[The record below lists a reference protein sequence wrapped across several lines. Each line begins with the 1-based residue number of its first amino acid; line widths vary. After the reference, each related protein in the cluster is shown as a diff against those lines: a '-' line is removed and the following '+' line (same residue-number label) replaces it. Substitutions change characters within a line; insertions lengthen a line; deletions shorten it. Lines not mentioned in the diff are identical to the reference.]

1 MATVGLDHRRESA
14 MQRSVEAR
22 SNGLGQGNPRGPL
35 SGDLGPRHPF
45 PLLESKETGAEA
57 KANYL

>member
-1 MATVGLDHRRESA
+1 

-22 SNGLGQGNPRGPL
+22 SNGLGQGNPRVPL